1 MENQFL
7 VFTYDCYYPAGGMG
21 DLKESFD
28 TLLEVEEYLKNS
40 SYDSFDVYDRINN
53 VTVTL
58 DIKL

>member
-7 VFTYDCYYPAGGMG
+7 VFTYDSYYPAGGMC

-40 SYDSFDVYDRINN
+40 RYDHYDVYDRMNN

-58 DIKL
+58 DIDV